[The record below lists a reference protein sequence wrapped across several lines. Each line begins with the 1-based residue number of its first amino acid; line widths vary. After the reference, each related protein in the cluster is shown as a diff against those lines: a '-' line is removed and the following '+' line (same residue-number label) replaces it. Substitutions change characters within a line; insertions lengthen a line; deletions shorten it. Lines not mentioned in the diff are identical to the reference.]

1 MPRRSRTHEV
11 AEAILGEAL
20 RLGLAAGDRLP
31 PERAFAERLSV
42 SRGSVRQAIQLLENA
57 GLVEGRST
65 RGAYLR
71 TDPPQQ
77 RLTLNDDDDLAPL
90 DVPGEA
96 RPLVSVPGGDQLG
109 TLERPRVPQGLLLQ
123 YTDLAPVGLYPADP
137 RLARRMRI
145 AVGTPV
151 QRWSQLVSS
160 AGGMRLRLIESYFR
174 VDLLQ
179 HLLSLSRAG
188 TLRTADEC
196 RFLIHQQA
204 VARIAEEILARDPTG
219 EERHLLRLTR
229 AVPLLVIKRTAYDV
243 EGQVLEWTR
252 VRSLSPRSRLVQE
265 YEVGAGSQGA
275 LSSMLVP

>member
-1 MPRRSRTHEV
+1 MARRSRTPEV

-31 PERAFAERLSV
+31 PERAFAERLNV
-42 SRGSVRQAIQLLENA
+42 SRGSVRQAIQLLKSE
-57 GLVEGRST
+57 GMVEVRST

-71 TDPPQQ
+71 TAPPQQ
-77 RLTLNDDDDLAPL
+77 RLALNEDDDLAPV
-90 DVPGEA
+90 DVTGEA
-96 RPLVSVPGGDQLG
+96 GALVSAPGSDQLR
-109 TLERPRVPQGLLLQ
+109 TLERPQVSHDLLLQ

-137 RLARRMRI
+137 RVARRMRV

-151 QRWSQLVSS
+151 QRWSQMVSS
-160 AGGMRLRLIESYFR
+160 AGGTRLRLIESYFR

-179 HLLSLSRAG
+179 RLLPHARAG
-188 TLRTADEC
+188 TLPTADEC
-196 RFLIHQQA
+196 RFLIHQKA
-204 VARIAEEILARDPTG
+204 VARIAEEILARDPTS

-229 AVPLLVIKRTAYDV
+229 AVPLLVIKRTAYDG

-252 VRSLSPRSRLVQE
+252 VRSLSPRSRLFQE

-275 LSSMLVP
+275 LSSTLVP